1 MLDRVI
7 AVIALSF
14 SSSFVL
20 AEDTDP
26 NLPNPL
32 RTENLVA
39 TCNQLS
45 AQIRAAEPA
54 TMARLVGVWEGQTIL
69 AGVAGLYRDTPQQ
82 VRVTN
87 NPDGTFAND
96 YYACFQ
102 PYGQQPACASSFQY
116 GEWMAHETGDGWIA
130 VAYLSYGSGYG
141 GEVLPVSCGLNYVQL
156 VDPNTMVDQAGAP
169 LYRRQ

>member
-1 MLDRVI
+1 MFHRVI
-7 AVIALSF
+7 AAIAFSF
-14 SSSFVL
+14 SSSFVV
-20 AEDTDP
+20 ADETEF
-26 NLPNPL
+26 NFPNPL
-32 RTENLVA
+32 RTQNLIA

-54 TMARLVGVWEGQTIL
+54 TMAALVGVWEGQTVIP
-69 AGVAGLYRDTPQQ
+69 GVAGLYPDTPQQ

-87 NPDGTFAND
+87 NPDGTFTND

-102 PYGQQPACASSFQY
+102 PYGQQQSCSQSFRY

-130 VAYLSYGSGYG
+130 VAFLSYGSSYT
-141 GEVLPVSCGLNYVQL
+141 GEVLPASCGLNYVRL

>member
-1 MLDRVI
+1 MLFRGLAAFALTLLSSV
-7 AVIALSF
+7 AVAQ
-14 SSSFVL
+14 
-20 AEDTDP
+20 DTDF

-32 RTENLVA
+32 RNANLIA

-54 TMARLVGVWEGQTIL
+54 AMASLVGVWEGQTVIP
-69 AGVAGLYRDTPQQ
+69 GVAGLYPDTPQQ

-102 PYGQQPACASSFQY
+102 PYGQQPACAQSFRY
-116 GEWMAHETGDGWIA
+116 GEWMAHQTGDGWIA
-130 VAYLSYGSGYG
+130 VAYLSYGSGYS
-141 GEVLPVSCGLNYVQL
+141 GEVLPASCGLNYVRL
-156 VDPNTMVDQAGAP
+156 VDANTMVDQAGAP